1 MLISLHP
8 VHNPEYTLRFH
19 YYAVQWLVMIF
30 VVIPRGAG
38 VQGAARPCSLVPQ
51 PPLRAFS
58 FFLSAIMSTEEY
70 TAVYFDSFF
79 FLFLTISLL
88 EPPSGLFCY
97 CSIFAKCDLLVPP
110 PLSLN
115 VIAILSPL
123 TTSNW
128 VNVVMSMTIVFMW
141 FLWLVS
147 PLFHPP
153 PFFLSLFFSLLL
165 PLSYTSLDPIAF
177 ARGCWLMRLWTGL
190 SHSTPT

>member
-1 MLISLHP
+1 MLIFLHP
-8 VHNPEYTLRFH
+8 VHNPDYTLRFH

-30 VVIPRGAG
+30 VVIPRVAR
-38 VQGAARPCSLVPQ
+38 VQGAARPCSLVPH
-51 PPLRAFS
+51 PPYGLFLFSSVPLWALR
-58 FFLSAIMSTEEY
+58 STQLC
-70 TAVYFDSFF
+70 TLIVF

-97 CSIFAKCDLLVPP
+97 CSIFAKFDLLVPP

-115 VIAILSPL
+115 VIAILSPP

-147 PLFHPP
+147 PLLHPP
-153 PFFLSLFFSLLL
+153 PFFLSLFFPLLL